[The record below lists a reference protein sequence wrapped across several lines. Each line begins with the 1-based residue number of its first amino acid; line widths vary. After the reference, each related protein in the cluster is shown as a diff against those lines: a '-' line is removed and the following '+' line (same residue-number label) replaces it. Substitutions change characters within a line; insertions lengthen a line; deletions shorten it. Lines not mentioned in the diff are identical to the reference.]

1 MEQAYTN
8 RSLNRLLANYLVL
21 SMKLFRYQYFVKGA
35 HAYAHQQLFY
45 TFRTNVEEDIENLA
59 TFIASRDGKPFAT
72 MIKCVKESTLEEA
85 TADDEEEEI
94 FEQLIHD
101 FSLMDNQIE
110 EILKDVED
118 NVKFKLF
125 TFQQKLL
132 EKRHLCLKMRK

>member
-59 TFIASRDGKPFAT
+59 TFRDF
-72 MIKCVKESTLEEA
+72 
-85 TADDEEEEI
+85 
-94 FEQLIHD
+94 
-101 FSLMDNQIE
+101 
-110 EILKDVED
+110 
-118 NVKFKLF
+118 
-125 TFQQKLL
+125 
-132 EKRHLCLKMRK
+132 

>member
-1 MEQAYTN
+1 MVQAYTN
-8 RSLNRLLANYLVL
+8 CTINRLLANYLVL
-21 SMKLFRYQYFVKGA
+21 SMKLFLYPYFVKGA

-45 TFRTNVEEDIENLA
+45 TFRTDAEEDIENLA

-72 MIKCVKESTLEEA
+72 MIKCEKESTLEEA

-94 FEQLIHD
+94 YEQLIHD
-101 FSLMDNQIE
+101 LSLINNQIE
-110 EILKDVED
+110 EIIKDVED
-118 NVKFKLF
+118 SVKFKLF